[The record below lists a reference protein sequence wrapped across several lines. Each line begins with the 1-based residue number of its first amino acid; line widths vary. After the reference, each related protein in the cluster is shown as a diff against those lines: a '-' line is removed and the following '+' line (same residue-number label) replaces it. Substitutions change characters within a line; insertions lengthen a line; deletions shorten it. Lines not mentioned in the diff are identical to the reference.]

1 VTVTTDSRCSLVDS
15 SGWFE
20 YLGDGPQS
28 DAFGAYLND
37 YSRLVVPSIVF
48 YEVNK
53 KLLSTGND
61 HALRRFVSHA
71 FRSIQVPLDF
81 ELAAAAAKVSVEHR
95 LAMADAMI
103 YAVAQ
108 AFSAELVTADSDFR
122 GLPGVTIL

>member
-1 VTVTTDSRCSLVDS
+1 VDS

-71 FRSIQVPLDF
+71 VRSINVPLDF
-81 ELAAAAAKVSVEHR
+81 ELAAAAAKASVEHR

-103 YAVAQ
+103 YAIAQ